1 MSESKIEKVAMVG
14 AGTLGG
20 QISWHSAF
28 KGKTVTVYDISDEG
42 LENCRKTQ
50 TGYAEIY
57 KKDLGASDADIEAT
71 WSRLAYTTD
80 LAEAAK
86 MADIVIEAVPEVPDI
101 KIDVYEKLAPLMQ
114 SHTILAT
121 NSSTLLPS
129 MFAAKTGRPDR
140 YAALHFANLI
150 WALNLAEIMGTPQT
164 SDDTL
169 NRLTAYAIEIGMVP
183 IPISKEQ
190 NGYVCNSL
198 LVPIFQAAQSL
209 VTKGVADAETVDR
222 TYMIMN
228 RGCTMGPCG
237 VMDVVGIP
245 LVQGIFSYWG
255 EQLGNQE
262 MLDNAAYLK
271 EHFVDKGLTGIH
283 SGRGHYQY
291 PNPSYQQ
298 PGFIDVPD
306 ISKVKE
312 LAEKAKLT

>member
-20 QISWHSAF
+20 QIAWHSAF
-28 KGKTVTVYDISDEG
+28 KGKTVTVYDISDES

-283 SGRGHYQY
+283 SGHGHYQY

>member
-20 QISWHSAF
+20 QIAWHSAF
-28 KGKTVTVYDISDEG
+28 KGKTVTVYDISDES

-86 MADIVIEAVPEVPDI
+86 TADIVIEAVPEVPDI

>member
-28 KGKTVTVYDISDEG
+28 KGKEVTVFDISDEG
-42 LENCRKTQ
+42 LQNCQKVQ
-50 TGYAEIY
+50 AGYAAIY
-57 KKDLGASDADIEAT
+57 VNDLGASEADIEAAR
-71 WSRLAYTTD
+71 SRLRFTTD

-86 MADIVIEAVPEVPDI
+86 TADIVIEAVPEVPEI
-101 KIDVYEKLAPLMQ
+101 KIDVYQKLAPLMQ
-114 SHTILAT
+114 EHTILAT

-129 MFAAKTGRPDR
+129 LFAAETGRPDR

-164 SDDTL
+164 SEGTL
-169 NRLTAYAIEIGMVP
+169 NRLTAFAIEIGIVP

-198 LVPIFQAAQSL
+198 LVPIFRAAQSL

-237 VMDVVGIP
+237 IMDVVGLP
-245 LVQGIFSYWG
+245 LVHGIFSYWG
-255 EQLGNQE
+255 SELGDQE
-262 MLDNAAYLK
+262 MLDNAEYLK
-271 EHFVDKGLTGIH
+271 AHYLDKGHTGIQA
-283 SGRGHYQY
+283 GQGHYQY

-306 ISKVKE
+306 ISKTKE
-312 LAEKAKLT
+312 LAEKARL

>member
-1 MSESKIEKVAMVG
+1 MSESNLNRLAMVG

-20 QISWHSAF
+20 QIAWHSAF

-42 LENCRKTQ
+42 LKNCRKTQ

-86 MADIVIEAVPEVPDI
+86 TADIVIEAVPEVPDI

-114 SHTILAT
+114 EHAILAT

-306 ISKVKE
+306 ISKAKE
-312 LAEKAKLT
+312 LAEKAKLS

>member
-1 MSESKIEKVAMVG
+1 MSESNLNRLAMVG

-20 QISWHSAF
+20 QIAWHSAF
-28 KGKTVTVYDISDEG
+28 KGKTVTVYDISDES

-86 MADIVIEAVPEVPDI
+86 TADIVIEAVPEVPDI

>member
-1 MSESKIEKVAMVG
+1 MSESNLNRLAMVG

-20 QISWHSAF
+20 QIAWHSAF
-28 KGKTVTVYDISDEG
+28 KGKTVTVYDISDES

-86 MADIVIEAVPEVPDI
+86 TADIVIEAVPEVPDI

-114 SHTILAT
+114 EHAILAT

-283 SGRGHYQY
+283 SGRGHYEY